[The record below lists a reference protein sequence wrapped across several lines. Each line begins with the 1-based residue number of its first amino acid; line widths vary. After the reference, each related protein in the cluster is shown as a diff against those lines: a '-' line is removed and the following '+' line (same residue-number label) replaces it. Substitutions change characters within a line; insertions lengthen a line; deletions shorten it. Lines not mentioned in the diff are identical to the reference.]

1 MSIIVL
7 QHTVADNFDVDPDWA
22 ISTDGRISAGSLVGL
37 DSTGYVKKAGLTDAL
52 GIAGDSLS
60 DEYQTTAYSAE
71 LIISPAGAKRWTQN
85 RIDNYFNETLAS
97 GKMTVY
103 TTGGLFGTTEYVAGL
118 TYVPGTR
125 LYSNAVGKFTNVDG
139 GSARSVGYVSKAPG
153 HYPSG
158 VPGVDAPS
166 VANSMSL
173 GQYLM
178 VQLSI

>member
-7 QHTVADNFDVDPDWA
+7 QHTVADNFEVDPDWA
-22 ISTDGRISAGSLVGL
+22 VSTDGRISAGTLVGL
-37 DSTGYVKKAGLTDAL
+37 DSTGFVKKAGLTDAL

-60 DEYQTTAYSAE
+60 DEYQTTPYSAE
-71 LIISPAGAKRWTQN
+71 LVISSKGARRWTQN

-103 TTGGLFGTTEYVAGL
+103 TVGGLFGTTEYVHNLSYTPGAKLYSTSAGL
-118 TYVPGTR
+118 
-125 LYSNAVGKFTNVDG
+125 FTPSDA
-139 GSARSVGYVSKAPG
+139 GSARVVGYVSKAPSA
-153 HYPSG
+153 YPSG
-158 VPGVDAPS
+158 VPGVDSPS

-173 GQYLM
+173 GTYLV